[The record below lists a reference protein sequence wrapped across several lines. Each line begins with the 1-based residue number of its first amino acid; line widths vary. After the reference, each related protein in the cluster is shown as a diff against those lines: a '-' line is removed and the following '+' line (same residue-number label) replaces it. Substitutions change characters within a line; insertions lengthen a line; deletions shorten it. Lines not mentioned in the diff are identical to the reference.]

1 MGEFWNTGRMAFDDV
16 AGMADAALEL
26 RRFVVSP
33 FSTNCYAV
41 VSCGKAMVV
50 DPGAE
55 GARIAEALSDVDV
68 ELVVATH
75 GHADHVGG
83 VAALVA
89 ATGARF
95 AISAADADLAR
106 HARRA
111 HAFGIEYDDD
121 APEPDELLVP
131 GGTTGVGEA
140 RFRVVATPGHTPG
153 GVKVVGRGTALPS
166 WGTRCLREAPA
177 APTLPV
183 ATPPRSCPLWARS
196 PASFRAR
203 RTSSPATAMTR
214 RWAGSC
220 GPTPTCRRRAARV
233 RKEKARASACLSG
246 PCHVLVPEARVELAR
261 VSPEVFETS
270 VSAIPPLGPVTDK
283 YTVSV
288 TAGDGPVLSPRGEGA
303 RHRVRFA

>member
-140 RFRVVATPGHTPG
+140 RSRRRATRRAASRSW
-153 GVKVVGRGTALPS
+153 GRGRRRALPS

-196 PASFRAR
+196 PASSRAR
-203 RTSSPATAMTR
+203 RTSSPVTATTR
-214 RWAGSC
+214 RLAGSC
-220 GPTPTCRRRAARV
+220 GPTPTCRRRAACV
-233 RKEKARASACLSG
+233 RKEKARASACSSG

-270 VSAIPPLGPVTDK
+270 VSAIPPLGPVSDK

-288 TAGDGPVLSPRGEGA
+288 TAGDGVVLSPCGEGA
-303 RHRVRFA
+303 RRRVRFA

>member
-16 AGMADAALEL
+16 TGMADAALEL

-131 GGTTGVGEA
+131 GGTTLVGQ
-140 RFRVVATPGHTPG
+140 
-153 GVKVVGRGTALPS
+153 GTAAGLAFVGDTLFAGS
-166 WGTRCLREAPA
+166 ACRTDLAGGDPA
-177 APTLPV
+177 ALLSSLGTLARELPGETHVPTGHGDDTTIGWEL
-183 ATPPRSCPLWARS
+183 RSNPYLQA
-196 PASFRAR
+196 ASRAR
-203 RTSSPATAMTR
+203 A
-214 RWAGSC
+214 
-220 GPTPTCRRRAARV
+220 
-233 RKEKARASACLSG
+233 
-246 PCHVLVPEARVELAR
+246 
-261 VSPEVFETS
+261 
-270 VSAIPPLGPVTDK
+270 
-283 YTVSV
+283 
-288 TAGDGPVLSPRGEGA
+288 
-303 RHRVRFA
+303 

>member
-1 MGEFWNTGRMAFDDV
+1 MAFDDV

-121 APEPDELLVP
+121 APEPDELLAP

-153 GVKVVGRGTALPS
+153 GVTLVGQGTAAGLAFV
-166 WGTRCLREAPA
+166 GDTLFAGGAGRTDLAGGDPA
-177 APTLPV
+177 ALLSSLGTLARELPGV
-183 ATPPRSCPLWARS
+183 THVLTGHGDDTTIGWELRSNPYLQA
-196 PASFRAR
+196 AS
-203 RTSSPATAMTR
+203 
-214 RWAGSC
+214 
-220 GPTPTCRRRAARV
+220 RV
-233 RKEKARASACLSG
+233 R
-246 PCHVLVPEARVELAR
+246 V
-261 VSPEVFETS
+261 
-270 VSAIPPLGPVTDK
+270 
-283 YTVSV
+283 
-288 TAGDGPVLSPRGEGA
+288 
-303 RHRVRFA
+303 

>member
-1 MGEFWNTGRMAFDDV
+1 MGEFWNTGRMVFDDV

-153 GVKVVGRGTALPS
+153 GVTLVVQGTAAGLAFVGDTLFAGS
-166 WGTRCLREAPA
+166 AGRTDLAGGDPA
-177 APTLPV
+177 ALLSSLGTLSRELPGETHV
-183 ATPPRSCPLWARS
+183 LTGHGDDTTIGWELRSNPYLQA
-196 PASFRAR
+196 ASRAR
-203 RTSSPATAMTR
+203 A
-214 RWAGSC
+214 
-220 GPTPTCRRRAARV
+220 
-233 RKEKARASACLSG
+233 
-246 PCHVLVPEARVELAR
+246 
-261 VSPEVFETS
+261 
-270 VSAIPPLGPVTDK
+270 
-283 YTVSV
+283 
-288 TAGDGPVLSPRGEGA
+288 
-303 RHRVRFA
+303 

>member
-83 VAALVA
+83 VTALVA

-95 AISAADADLAR
+95 AISVADADLAR

-121 APEPDELLVP
+121 APEPDELEGRFAEMARERGL
-131 GGTTGVGEA
+131 GVDAPTSPDDAIREGLAAGEPKSKLA
-140 RFRVVATPGHTPG
+140 KRVAKAFGLDRAAAYDRVVEISHE
-153 GVKVVGRGTALPS
+153 VG
-166 WGTRCLREAPA
+166 
-177 APTLPV
+177 
-183 ATPPRSCPLWARS
+183 
-196 PASFRAR
+196 
-203 RTSSPATAMTR
+203 
-214 RWAGSC
+214 
-220 GPTPTCRRRAARV
+220 
-233 RKEKARASACLSG
+233 
-246 PCHVLVPEARVELAR
+246 
-261 VSPEVFETS
+261 
-270 VSAIPPLGPVTDK
+270 
-283 YTVSV
+283 
-288 TAGDGPVLSPRGEGA
+288 
-303 RHRVRFA
+303 

>member
-89 ATGARF
+89 ATG
-95 AISAADADLAR
+95 
-106 HARRA
+106 RA
-111 HAFGIEYDDD
+111 LCHQ
-121 APEPDELLVP
+121 
-131 GGTTGVGEA
+131 
-140 RFRVVATPGHTPG
+140 
-153 GVKVVGRGTALPS
+153 RG
-166 WGTRCLREAPA
+166 
-177 APTLPV
+177 
-183 ATPPRSCPLWARS
+183 
-196 PASFRAR
+196 
-203 RTSSPATAMTR
+203 
-214 RWAGSC
+214 
-220 GPTPTCRRRAARV
+220 RRRPRAPCAPCPRV
-233 RKEKARASACLSG
+233 W
-246 PCHVLVPEARVELAR
+246 
-261 VSPEVFETS
+261 
-270 VSAIPPLGPVTDK
+270 
-283 YTVSV
+283 
-288 TAGDGPVLSPRGEGA
+288 
-303 RHRVRFA
+303 HRVRR